1 MNLSRNQHVILLY
14 ENNTNRDLASA
25 ECINQG
31 LKEKQL
37 CVYAS
42 VNTHD
47 KSQLSNISSQIT
59 GYEENIRKRNLLLVD
74 LKSFYDSAL
83 VGDLTPFKEFKMQLQ
98 QELVHR
104 GTDNNKDV
112 LIIADCADN
121 LFINQH
127 FDKCEMVENWWHD
140 IYGWLQQQQQQQGKE
155 QNHFTVICPYS
166 VLLLRKSPFDQHK
179 HQIAYNHNIAIDTT
193 GSIITGYTKTKE
205 ERIAGPRSAVSH
217 IQLSKKVLIAEPDP
231 DLRHLYSI
239 WLGQLGFRDIVI
251 TDSGRKCLDEAL
263 KITTDTTKIKNSKAQ
278 SDIIILDTHLKDIP
292 CIQVA
297 KEIIDRKPDQQIVF
311 TTTLSS
317 DSLIQD
323 ISSIG
328 LDNIK
333 EIY

>member
-1 MNLSRNQHVILLY
+1 M
-14 ENNTNRDLASA
+14 
-25 ECINQG
+25 
-31 LKEKQL
+31 
-37 CVYAS
+37 
-42 VNTHD
+42 
-47 KSQLSNISSQIT
+47 
-59 GYEENIRKRNLLLVD
+59 
-74 LKSFYDSAL
+74 
-83 VGDLTPFKEFKMQLQ
+83 
-98 QELVHR
+98 
-104 GTDNNKDV
+104 
-112 LIIADCADN
+112 
-121 LFINQH
+121 
-127 FDKCEMVENWWHD
+127 
-140 IYGWLQQQQQQQGKE
+140 
-155 QNHFTVICPYS
+155 
-166 VLLLRKSPFDQHK
+166 
-179 HQIAYNHNIAIDTT
+179 
-193 GSIITGYTKTKE
+193 
-205 ERIAGPRSAVSH
+205 
-217 IQLSKKVLIAEPDP
+217 IAEPDP

-333 EIY
+333 EMILTKPFSLSTLMSRIDNSIEGI

>member
-1 MNLSRNQHVILLY
+1 MAF
-14 ENNTNRDLASA
+14 E
-25 ECINQG
+25 
-31 LKEKQL
+31 
-37 CVYAS
+37 
-42 VNTHD
+42 
-47 KSQLSNISSQIT
+47 IS
-59 GYEENIRKRNLLLVD
+59 G
-74 LKSFYDSAL
+74 
-83 VGDLTPFKEFKMQLQ
+83 LQ
-98 QELVHR
+98 QELVHI

-121 LFINQH
+121 LFINKH

-140 IYGWLQQQQQQQGKE
+140 IYNRWLQQQQQQQGKE

-166 VLLLRKSPFDQHK
+166 ALLLRKSPFDQHK
-179 HQIAYNHNIAIDTT
+179 HQITYNHNIAIDTT

-205 ERIAGPRSAVSH
+205 ERIAGPKSAVSH

-231 DLRHLYSI
+231 D
-239 WLGQLGFRDIVI
+239 Q
-251 TDSGRKCLDEAL
+251 TA
-263 KITTDTTKIKNSKAQ
+263 DTTKIKNSKAR

-311 TTTLSS
+311 TTTLLP

-328 LDNIK
+328 LDNIRETILTK
-333 EIY
+333 PFSLSTLMSRIDNSIEGN